1 MPFNALMDRHGV
13 DHIDYLNV
21 DVEGCDWE
29 IIRSIDFD
37 RFRPELLCVEV
48 TALSNVENT
57 ALDELLTD
65 QDYVY
70 LQHLGIHSHIY
81 ASGRVLRQI

>member
-1 MPFNALMDRHGV
+1 MDRHGV

-37 RFRPELLCVEV
+37 RFRPSCCVEV
-48 TALSNVENT
+48 TALNVENT
-57 ALDELLTD
+57 ALD
-65 QDYVY
+65 
-70 LQHLGIHSHIY
+70 SC
-81 ASGRVLRQI
+81 

>member
-37 RFRPELLCVEV
+37 RFRPSCCVEV
-48 TALSNVENT
+48 TALNVENT
-57 ALDELLTD
+57 ALD
-65 QDYVY
+65 
-70 LQHLGIHSHIY
+70 SC
-81 ASGRVLRQI
+81 